1 MLNQAELNFYGFN
14 PNNIISRAQRGHI
27 KVTLCYD
34 ANNRLFV
41 VTRKT
46 PRTMWQDRY
55 KDLKKAKS
63 RYLDFLY
70 CTNKQLIEKIKKG
83 WKCVFNI
90 NNNVTT
96 INYFRSC
103 EKINKNNRV

>member
-14 PNNIISRAQRGHI
+14 PDNIITRSQRGHI

-34 ANNRLFV
+34 SNNRCFV

-55 KDLKKAKS
+55 TDLKKAKS

-70 CTNKQLIEKIKKG
+70 RTNEQLTKAIQEG
-83 WKCVFNI
+83 AQ
-90 NNNVTT
+90 
-96 INYFRSC
+96 
-103 EKINKNNRV
+103 

>member
-14 PNNIISRAQRGHI
+14 PNNIMARAQRGHI

-34 ANNRLFV
+34 PNNKYFV

-55 KDLKKAKS
+55 ADLSKAKS
-63 RYLDFLY
+63 RYLDYLY
-70 CTNKQLIEKIKKG
+70 RTNKQLTEIIKRGVIK
-83 WKCVFNI
+83 
-90 NNNVTT
+90 
-96 INYFRSC
+96 
-103 EKINKNNRV
+103 